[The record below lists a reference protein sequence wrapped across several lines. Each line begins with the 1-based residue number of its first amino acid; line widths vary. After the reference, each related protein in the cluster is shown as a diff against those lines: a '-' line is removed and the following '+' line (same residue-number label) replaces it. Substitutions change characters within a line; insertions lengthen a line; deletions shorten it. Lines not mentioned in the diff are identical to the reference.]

1 MAKTPPQ
8 SVTSKSC
15 LILLRTPCPVP
26 RKARALR
33 SCDRQASS
41 TIRMSVLVLLVRRTL
56 SRDQSCAGF
65 AKQKQESALRFRDS
79 AHSNGEMRDRTLRN
93 ARENRQNDMSL
104 NFSEN
109 PTVCF
114 FRSGV
119 GRTVVFA
126 IPFVLMRWR
135 ARQDSNLRPPCLEAM
150 QYKTLSAAAGVAYE
164 EARHLS
170 RP

>member
-1 MAKTPPQ
+1 
-8 SVTSKSC
+8 
-15 LILLRTPCPVP
+15 
-26 RKARALR
+26 
-33 SCDRQASS
+33 
-41 TIRMSVLVLLVRRTL
+41 MSVLVLLVRRTL

-93 ARENRQNDMSL
+93 ARENRQNGHVL
-104 NFSEN
+104 EFLGEPNRLL
-109 PTVCF
+109 F
-114 FRSGV
+114 FASGV

-126 IPFVLMRWR
+126 IPFVLMRL
-135 ARQDSNLRPPCLEAM
+135 ARPAGLEPAAPLLRDT

-164 EARHLS
+164 GARHLS